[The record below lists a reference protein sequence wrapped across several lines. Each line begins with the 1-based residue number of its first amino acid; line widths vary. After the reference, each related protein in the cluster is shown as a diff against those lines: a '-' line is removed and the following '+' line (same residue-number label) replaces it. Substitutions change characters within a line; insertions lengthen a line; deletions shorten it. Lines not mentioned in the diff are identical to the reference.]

1 MTQSLSDAKDS
12 IMNALVD
19 LLKCYKHHLKQK
31 GIPVNNQGVYV
42 PENLKLFPMCLHSLL
57 KHVS

>member
-42 PENLKLFPMCLHSLL
+42 PENLKLFPMYLHSLL